1 MPTSG
6 ITTKVGI
13 DGEKEYKAALS
24 EMSSGLKVL
33 QSEMRKVSAE
43 YADNADSAEALTAKS
58 DVLQRQILT
67 QKEKVDAL
75 RDALENAAQT
85 YGESDKRTQAW
96 QIQLNNAEA
105 ELAKMESS
113 LKDTS
118 KETKGF
124 GDLVSTL
131 SDKLGIKLPQNAT
144 NALNSLGGV
153 NTKVLAAVSGFAALA
168 AAVGKV
174 EQKFIDLTKE
184 AAAAADEVLTASKT
198 SGLDTTT
205 VQSMQYAAELLDV
218 SFDQINDGLK
228 EVTNKMQEAR
238 DGSEDTAAKFKQLGV
253 SITDGN
259 GNLRNAEDVF
269 YEVIDTLGAMT
280 NETERDA
287 LAMDLLSE
295 QARNL
300 NPLIEAGSETFKEYA
315 QEAKD
320 VGYVMDNTALTALGR
335 VDDAYQRLD
344 KSVDGARNQIAAKF
358 APSLEKVLGYAQD
371 FVTRTGEALADSGIV
386 EDFGSILESVGGL
399 LEPLGVLIE
408 TILPAIE
415 PLLKPIAEVI
425 ALISDTIKVIVGI
438 LTLNKDLIKEG
449 LGLSVSSGKLSSQQK
464 LKYANSG
471 WVYDEAT
478 GMWTGNGARNAAGTQ
493 NWPGGLTWVGENGPE
508 LVNLPR
514 GSSISTAQESRS
526 GGDVYYISIDA
537 KSVQEFNDIVRIAQN
552 ARMTARKVV
561 VA

>member
-43 YADNADSAEALTAKS
+43 YADNADSAEALSAKN

-75 RDALENAAQT
+75 RDALENAART

-105 ELAKMESS
+105 ELSKMESS

-118 KETKGF
+118 KETKGL
-124 GDLVSTL
+124 GDLVSSL

-269 YEVIDTLGAMT
+269 YEVIDTLGSMT

-415 PLLKPIAEVI
+415 PLLKPIADVI

-552 ARMTARKVV
+552 ARMTTRKVV
-561 VA
+561 VT